1 MLISRMDF
9 SIYCLLLAVIHF
21 LIVYVMAVGLKTSYS
36 AMWAVSTISSGL
48 ITVFVKRL
56 DPDWRQ
62 RVREISEGKNVRTIM
77 GQFFLGLLIL
87 LAGGLASFAV
97 IFRAYGPGA
106 TLFSAGTNLLVSS
119 I

>member
-1 MLISRMDF
+1 MDF
-9 SIYCLLLAVIHF
+9 SIYCLLLAVVHF

-62 RVREISEGKNVRTIM
+62 RVREISEGKNMKAIL